1 MDSAFKHR
9 KVHLVLDYESVR
21 TNAKGFGRP
30 LQVHDAEL
38 VVPDNLMF
46 PMFQAGQAKLGGGSG
61 ELPKIALP
69 FEEGSQ
75 APRTP
80 ARSRKTYGTL
90 DRAIKFGKTVGCR
103 GCDRIAEGVRHSD
116 ACHERFRLCLE
127 EESGKATEEAEK
139 KRNDANIKELDEIE
153 ERLKAIEAV
162 GMRELDEIEAS
173 LDAADAASAPDVP
186 FGAANPTCN
195 HNHTHHQE
203 KVSTNDFWE
212 FDDCK
217 KAWCKVHIRPR
228 KRLFAPVGGDCP
240 FSAQQITH
248 ERLTEWVC
256 RRRTS
261 MYRDNWQSN
270 PNQRISSKSWV
281 GKTWFFPI
289 DPVYAKRAAVQ
300 AAVFNAKIN
309 RDLLKGDAAVECLL
323 EGLDANSRKSIMAM
337 ISKVE
342 PNSYS
347 HARQAVKKGEPVMF
361 EFCCSDES
369 TLGKESSRR
378 ERDYPFPFE

>member
-1 MDSAFKHR
+1 
-9 KVHLVLDYESVR
+9 
-21 TNAKGFGRP
+21 
-30 LQVHDAEL
+30 
-38 VVPDNLMF
+38 
-46 PMFQAGQAKLGGGSG
+46 
-61 ELPKIALP
+61 
-69 FEEGSQ
+69 
-75 APRTP
+75 
-80 ARSRKTYGTL
+80 
-90 DRAIKFGKTVGCR
+90 
-103 GCDRIAEGVRHSD
+103 
-116 ACHERFRLCLE
+116 
-127 EESGKATEEAEK
+127 
-139 KRNDANIKELDEIE
+139 
-153 ERLKAIEAV
+153 
-162 GMRELDEIEAS
+162 MRELDEIEAS

-289 DPVYAKRAAVQ
+289 DPVDAKRAAVQ

-369 TLGKESSRR
+369 TLGKVHEERGITHFRLSETTSDLSDPEEIDSLKNLLSLFPGCNLWGSLPCGPWSTVSQFGKTWGSIQKEVGKETCSSK
-378 ERDYPFPFE
+378 ETPQAFY